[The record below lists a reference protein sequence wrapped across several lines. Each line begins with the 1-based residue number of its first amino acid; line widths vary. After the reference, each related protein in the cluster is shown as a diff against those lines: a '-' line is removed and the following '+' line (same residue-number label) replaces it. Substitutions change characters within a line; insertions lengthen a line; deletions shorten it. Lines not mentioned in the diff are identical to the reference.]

1 MKRQR
6 REGGITQRGEGTFQI
21 RYEIPNPGGP
31 RKTMRETVKAA
42 NRGEA
47 QKILNTK
54 LAARDNGSWVEPNK
68 TTLVEFITETIARG
82 NYTPTI
88 RDRYDEILEVHIA
101 PYFGAV
107 DPAATDPAKLQ
118 QRLARITPDLKAVR
132 LQDLTPRQIDNWQA
146 ALALHTYRGR
156 PIGPATRH
164 QIDKVLRLALRRA
177 VKLQLLTRSPAADIK
192 RPVVPRQEMAI
203 LTPAQ
208 FHDLLTR
215 LATDPRPEAHCMGA
229 LAAAAAHS
237 GARLGELIGL
247 RWSDLDLAAGIWRLQ
262 RSIRQY
268 RNELLVMP
276 CKTERSRRVLRLG
289 PVAISALQRHKRE
302 QAERLL
308 AAGHRVGPDDPVFDN
323 GAGGMLPPHRI
334 TDRWWKMLR
343 QIGFAPALSFHKLRH
358 LHASLAIGAGVDIL
372 TVSRRLG
379 HANVKI
385 TLDVYGH
392 LLPGAD
398 GAAADAV
405 EAALGPLG

>member
-1 MKRQR
+1 MKQQR
-6 REGGITQRGEGTFQI
+6 REGGITQRSEGSFQI

-31 RKTMRETVKAA
+31 RRTIRQTVEVAT
-42 NRGEA
+42 RGEA
-47 QKILNTK
+47 QKILNAK

-68 TTLVEFITETIARG
+68 TTLVEFTAETIARG

-88 RDRYDEILEVHIA
+88 RDRYDEILKVHIA

-107 DPAATDPAKLQ
+107 DPTAIDPAKLQ
-118 QRLARITPDLKAVR
+118 QRLTRITPDLKAVR

-146 ALALHTYRGR
+146 ALALHSYRGR

-164 QIDKVLRLALRRA
+164 QIDKVLRIALRRA
-177 VKLQLLTRSPAADIK
+177 VKLQLLMRNPAGDIK
-192 RPVVPRQEMAI
+192 RPSVPRQEMAI

-215 LATDPRPEAHCMGA
+215 LAADRRPAAHSLGA
-229 LAAAAAHS
+229 LAAVAAYS
-237 GARLGELIGL
+237 GARLGELVGL

-268 RNELLVMP
+268 RNELLVIP
-276 CKTERSRRVLRLG
+276 CKTERSRRVIQLRA
-289 PVAISALQRHKRE
+289 VAIGFLQRHKRE

-308 AAGHRVGPDDPVFDN
+308 ATGHRVGPDDPVFEDG
-323 GAGGMLPPHRI
+323 GAILPPHQI
-334 TDRWWKMLR
+334 TDRWWKMVR

-385 TLDVYGH
+385 TVDVYGH

>member
-1 MKRQR
+1 VKAGSPSAARALFR
-6 REGGITQRGEGTFQI
+6 SATRSPTPAVRARTI
-21 RYEIPNPGGP
+21 
-31 RKTMRETVKAA
+31 RETVEVAT
-42 NRGEA
+42 RGEA
-47 QKILNTK
+47 QKILNAK

-68 TTLVEFITETIARG
+68 TTLVEFTAETIARG

-88 RDRYDEILEVHIA
+88 RDRYDEILQLHIA
-101 PYFGAV
+101 PYFGPA
-107 DPAATDPAKLQ
+107 DPAAIDPAKLQ

-177 VKLQLLTRSPAADIK
+177 VKLQLLTRNPAADIK
-192 RPVVPRQEMAI
+192 RPAVPRKEMAI
-203 LTPAQ
+203 LTKPQ

-215 LATDPRPEAHCMGA
+215 FATDPRPEAHCLGA
-229 LAAAAAHS
+229 LAAVAAYS

-247 RWSDLDLAAGIWRLQ
+247 RWSDLDLAAGTWRLQ

-276 CKTERSRRVLRLG
+276 CKTERSRRVIEPRAA
-289 PVAISALQRHKRE
+289 AISFLQGHKRE

-308 AAGHRVGPDDPVFDN
+308 AAGHRVGPNDPVFDD
-323 GAGGMLPPHRI
+323 GAGGMLSPHRI

-358 LHASLAIGAGVDIL
+358 LHASLALGAGVDIL

-379 HANVKI
+379 HANVK
-385 TLDVYGH
+385 TTFDVYGH